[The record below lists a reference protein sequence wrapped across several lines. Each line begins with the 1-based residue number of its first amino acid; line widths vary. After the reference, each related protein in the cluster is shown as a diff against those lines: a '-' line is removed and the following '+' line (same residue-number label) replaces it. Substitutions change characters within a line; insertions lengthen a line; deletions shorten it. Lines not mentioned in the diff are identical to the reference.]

1 MSQEH
6 FLHLQ
11 YSETTVARMAADL
24 LAAYIHTG
32 KLDEQNQAALIAQC
46 LDLASRLALG
56 TEKMVKSD
64 EEWVK
69 KNQDTAYL
77 LG

>member
-11 YSETTVARMAADL
+11 HSETTVARMAADL
-24 LAAYIHTG
+24 LAAYIHKG
-32 KLDEQNQAALIAQC
+32 ELDERNQDALIAQC
-46 LDLASRLALG
+46 LSLASRLALG
-56 TEKMVKSD
+56 AEKMVKSD